1 MSLREVE
8 HETKLISVK
17 QMILKSNTFKR
28 AAVEKQIQIDECLK
42 GKKRLVERRTNC
54 EYLLIIDII
63 YKNDVQ

>member
-1 MSLREVE
+1 MSLHELE

-28 AAVEKQIQIDECLK
+28 AAVEKQIQVDEYLK
-42 GKKRLVERRTNC
+42 EKKRLVEKRKNC
-54 EYLLIIDII
+54 EYFLIIEII